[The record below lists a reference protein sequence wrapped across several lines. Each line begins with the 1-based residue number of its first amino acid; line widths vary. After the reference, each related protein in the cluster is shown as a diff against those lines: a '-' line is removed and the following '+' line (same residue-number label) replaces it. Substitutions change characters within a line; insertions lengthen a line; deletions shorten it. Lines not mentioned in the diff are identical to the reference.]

1 MSTAGI
7 LANAYIDVNILLAV
21 ALVVWLA
28 LKQALTALGVSAPPS
43 LWLNLLRLGILAAL
57 LAPLA
62 LSLLA
67 QTALWP
73 AGGLLSSV
81 SLTDYVIAQYLQG
94 RLGLGPSEVEALVTL
109 RQRLGS
115 SLGSADAGPG
125 AVVAVALGLGFVALG
140 GRFLRGVLALRRVL
154 AQCHRWRRSG
164 RLHLLF
170 SDSVAV
176 PFATRSLGR
185 KYIVLPSAMLC
196 DRRDLAFAVAHE
208 GRHLRNGDVEWEVL
222 FEGLTPLLFWNPAFL
237 IWKAQARRLR
247 ELVCDRSVLARRPAA
262 VRDYCEFLLRVGGR
276 GVRAARPAFPAAA
289 LAPVGRGVL
298 GRRTGLT
305 LRQRVVALLD
315 PCEPRQRRSLS
326 LCCGCL
332 LAAAVLLSAVWVR
345 QPATVST
352 ERLHLATIVILER
365 MTENRPE
372 RGYNLVMGY

>member
-1 MSTAGI
+1 M
-7 LANAYIDVNILLAV
+7 
-21 ALVVWLA
+21 
-28 LKQALTALGVSAPPS
+28 
-43 LWLNLLRLGILAAL
+43 
-57 LAPLA
+57 
-62 LSLLA
+62 
-67 QTALWP
+67 
-73 AGGLLSSV
+73 

-115 SLGSADAGPG
+115 SLGAADAWPG
-125 AVVAVALGLGFVALG
+125 AVAVLALGLGFLG
-140 GRFLRGVLALRRVL
+140 LGARFLSRVLALRRVL

-164 RLHLLF
+164 GLHLLL

-185 KYIVLPSAMLC
+185 RYIVLPAAMLC

-208 GRHLRNGDVEWEVL
+208 GRHLRNGDVEWEIL
-222 FEGLTPLLFWNPAFL
+222 LEGLTPLLFWNPAFL

-247 ELVCDRSVLARRPAA
+247 ELACDRSVLARRPAA

-276 GVRAARPAFPAAA
+276 GARAARPALPAAP
-289 LAPVGRGVL
+289 LAPLGRGVL

-315 PCEPRQRRSLS
+315 LCERRQRRSLS

-345 QPATVST
+345 QPAAVST